1 MKFKVTICS
10 LQVVLEDFEGID
22 DYVINLPL
30 ILSEEERIKEMRKH
44 NDSTMSYYVAIDPK
58 TPNTFLSCH
67 LAESRVLP
75 WLSYYMN
82 MDGFLRWAIW
92 LWPNAPFNY
101 ESYHYQKFRAGGTHF
116 VYPGKNGKPL
126 YSLRY
131 KNLKKGIRDYMIFK
145 AYVEK
150 TGDKEAVYE
159 AIKGVYPG
167 KNGKPLYSLR
177 YKNLKKG
184 IRDYMIFKAYVEK
197 TGDKEA
203 VYEAIKGI
211 MKVDHLEQ
219 MKGAYRRENHE
230 VLSLNY
236 WDYEERVN
244 NFLKA
249 L

>member
-1 MKFKVTICS
+1 
-10 LQVVLEDFEGID
+10 
-22 DYVINLPL
+22 
-30 ILSEEERIKEMRKH
+30 
-44 NDSTMSYYVAIDPK
+44 
-58 TPNTFLSCH
+58 
-67 LAESRVLP
+67 
-75 WLSYYMN
+75 MN

-92 LWPNAPFNY
+92 LWPNDPFNY

-116 VYPGKNGKPL
+116 
-126 YSLRY
+126 
-131 KNLKKGIRDYMIFK
+131 
-145 AYVEK
+145 
-150 TGDKEAVYE
+150 
-159 AIKGVYPG
+159 VYPG

>member
-1 MKFKVTICS
+1 
-10 LQVVLEDFEGID
+10 
-22 DYVINLPL
+22 
-30 ILSEEERIKEMRKH
+30 
-44 NDSTMSYYVAIDPK
+44 MSYYVAIDPK

-92 LWPNAPFNY
+92 LWPNDPFNY

-145 AYVEK
+145 
-150 TGDKEAVYE
+150 T
-159 AIKGVYPG
+159 
-167 KNGKPLYSLR
+167 
-177 YKNLKKG
+177 
-184 IRDYMIFKAYVEK
+184 YVEK

-236 WDYEERVN
+236 WNYEERVN
-244 NFLKA
+244 HFLKA